1 MSIAK
6 HLAMLAILSGLAFG
20 SAVEAQ
26 AQAQAQAP
34 ARVIAPTDISNEPDE
49 EESLVM
55 GVRFFRISVS
65 ACRELRLLY
74 GGRHQERFD
83 EALSG
88 DEALNTR

>member
-1 MSIAK
+1 MIV
-6 HLAMLAILSGLAFG
+6 L
-20 SAVEAQ
+20 
-26 AQAQAQAP
+26 
-34 ARVIAPTDISNEPDE
+34 TDISNEPDE